1 MMQTRVHQNTRC
13 SGGWCHPFSST
24 PTDQDPPVL
33 FLCVERLPLSWPW
46 QKDIC
51 LTPQSVA
58 PCCTLPV
65 STSAKSDLLCRAQF
79 HLQTGNQR
87 WESRPMV
94 LCAQG
99 VAYLSTHLINH
110 LSVFPFRQVSG
121 TFVSKFT
128 EAGWLLLLYSLVGTH
143 PYPEAFLTVPK
154 CHSTIKTSRRAQD
167 KRGNTDLSVELC
179 TFGFSTPHTHSFMLF
194 SGWEALVSHYLMNN
208 GQRAKV
214 LPFTWSCSQHSKTLP
229 KETEPR
235 AFPTLP
241 LHHSREIH
249 SQGTH
254 RQ

>member
-13 SGGWCHPFSST
+13 SGGWCHPFPCT
-24 PTDQDPPVL
+24 PTGQDPPVM

-51 LTPQSVA
+51 LTPQRVA

-87 WESRPMV
+87 WESRSMV

-99 VAYLSTHLINH
+99 VSYLSTHLVNH

-128 EAGWLLLLYSLVGTH
+128 EAGWLLLLYNLVGTH

-167 KRGNTDLSVELC
+167 KGGNTDLSVELC

-214 LPFTWSCSQHSKTLP
+214 LRFTWSCS
-229 KETEPR
+229 
-235 AFPTLP
+235 
-241 LHHSREIH
+241 
-249 SQGTH
+249 
-254 RQ
+254 